1 MSTNDLPGKVNFTQ
15 ENLDEIHGKETEQDL
30 AQKRCPF
37 ISSFLPIPTRG
48 IMTTGAIEISGI
60 VSPCIKKE
68 CMFWEE
74 GCLIRRRLEE

>member
-1 MSTNDLPGKVNFTQ
+1 MFTNDLLEKETFTQ
-15 ENLDEIHGKETEQDL
+15 EDLDEIHGKETDQDL

-48 IMTTGAIEISGI
+48 IMTTGAIEITGM

-68 CMFWEE
+68 CMFWKD
-74 GCLIRRRLEE
+74 GCLIRKRLE